1 MISRRDKILLSCS
14 TRTMTDMAD
23 KSNYP
28 AISRQVTELVLAG
41 LTDHAE
47 TAFNETAEQ
56 FGDLAVVEVLNAME
70 PQVAAM
76 HLSAFDGGKLSLATL
91 LISPKAWAESLAFF
105 AATWGKDMIE
115 DEPEV
120 ISESLFAHIHGIVFS
135 TDDPERR
142 ALLIHEA
149 LSTDWGTTAFA
160 VLFSTATEDIIEL
173 ANDIH
178 SRGAHSSGQTTSD
191 HDVIPLAL
199 EIARTDAD
207 AWDRVMFE
215 IFPDWQPGENQLR
228 ARDADGEQEHD
239 DEYAIGRTTQELL
252 IRLRKQVPSKSLNT
266 PQPGARPSLGEDI
279 FA

>member
-1 MISRRDKILLSCS
+1 
-14 TRTMTDMAD
+14 MAD
-23 KSNYP
+23 NTNFP

-41 LTDHAE
+41 SSEHAE
-47 TAFNETAEQ
+47 EAINDTAEQ
-56 FGDLAVVEVLNAME
+56 FGDLAVVAVLDTLE

-105 AATWGKDMIE
+105 AAIWSEDMIE

-120 ISESLFAHIHGIVFS
+120 LTESLFAHVHGVIFS
-135 TDDPERR
+135 SDEVERR
-142 ALLIHEA
+142 AALIHEA

-160 VLFSTATEDIIEL
+160 VLFSTAIGEIIEL

-199 EIARTDAD
+199 EIARSDSD
-207 AWDRVMFE
+207 AWDRVLFE
-215 IFPDWQPGENQLR
+215 IFPDWQPGDNQLR
-228 ARDADGEQEHD
+228 ARSEEDDD
-239 DEYAIGRTTQELL
+239 DEVNHDYALARTTHDLL
-252 IRLRKQVPSKSLNT
+252 LRLRRQVPSKSVST
-266 PQPGARPSLGEDI
+266 PKKGARPSLGEDI

>member
-1 MISRRDKILLSCS
+1 
-14 TRTMTDMAD
+14 MAD
-23 KSNYP
+23 STNFP

-41 LTDHAE
+41 SSAHAE
-47 TAFNETAEQ
+47 EAINDTAEQ
-56 FGDLAVVEVLNAME
+56 FGDLAVVAVLDTLE

-105 AATWGKDMIE
+105 AATWGEDMIA
-115 DEPEV
+115 DEPEKLA
-120 ISESLFAHIHGIVFS
+120 ESLFAHIHGVIFS
-135 TDDPERR
+135 SDDAARR
-142 ALLIHEA
+142 TNLIHEA

-160 VLFSTATEDIIEL
+160 ALFSTATEEIIEL

-199 EIARTDAD
+199 EIARSDMD
-207 AWDRVMFE
+207 AWDRVLFE

-228 ARDADGEQEHD
+228 ARSEEGDDDEHD
-239 DEYAIGRTTQELL
+239 HEHALARTTHNLL
-252 IRLRKQVPSKSLNT
+252 LRLRKQVPSKSVRVPKT
-266 PQPGARPSLGEDI
+266 GGRPSLGEDI